1 MSAAERKKR
10 SAGELDDLLKQRNRT
25 ILDLRQEAEGRE
37 ALVAELREH
46 MQDAHEL
53 INSWILAYPVSCQ
66 SRRRVGPITAVE
78 SFVLGAEAWAANPR
92 AELKAVIG

>member
-1 MSAAERKKR
+1 MAQVLSGVMKGRGYSAAERKKR
-10 SAGELDDLLKQRNRT
+10 SAGELDDLLKQRDRT

-53 INSWILAYPVSCQ
+53 INSWIEAFDM
-66 SRRRVGPITAVE
+66 E
-78 SFVLGAEAWAANPR
+78 LGDNGLWKYGRWVADHEAW
-92 AELKAVIG
+92 